1 MWLSQQMIAA
11 QKKEAAAEVAE
22 VTGAAAMQG
31 ANEYRGVPLL
41 GPWGIAYL
49 PPNLARTVVIGTG
62 AGSACIGAV
71 TGDKGI
77 LPGELM
83 LFSSGGA
90 TIYLK
95 NSGEVVINGQ
105 IFAAKEGS

>member
-11 QKKEAAAEVAE
+11 QKRQTAAEVTE
-22 VTGAAAMQG
+22 VTGTTVMQG
-31 ANEYRGVPLL
+31 ANEYRSVPLL

-49 PPNLARTVVIGTG
+49 PPNSAQTVVIGTN
-62 AGSACIGAV
+62 AGNACIGAV
-71 TGDKGI
+71 AGDKGI

-90 TIYLK
+90 SIYLK

-105 IFAAKEGS
+105 TFAAREGS